1 MVSVSGTL
9 IQTEHPMALT
19 QADLDALD
27 LAIASGELTV
37 SVSGRAVTYQT
48 TDSLLKARKHV
59 AEVLYSQAGA
69 GRGPTFGGRA
79 YGLASFNHCE

>member
-1 MVSVSGTL
+1 
-9 IQTEHPMALT
+9 MALT

-37 SVSGRAVTYQT
+37 SHAGRTVTYQS

-59 AEVLYSQAGA
+59 ADVLRSQAGSS
-69 GRGPTFGGRA
+69 RPPTFGGLG
-79 YGLASFNHCE
+79 YGLASFNHGD